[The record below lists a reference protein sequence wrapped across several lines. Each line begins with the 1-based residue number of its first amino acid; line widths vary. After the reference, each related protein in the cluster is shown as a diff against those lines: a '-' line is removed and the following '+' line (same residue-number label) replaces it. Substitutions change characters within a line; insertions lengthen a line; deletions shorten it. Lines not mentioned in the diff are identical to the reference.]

1 MKFKSY
7 VVDPNC
13 WFTSDLHL
21 NHSNIIKFCNRP
33 FISVEE
39 MNKTIIDNW
48 NSVINKNDTVF
59 LLGDVVFG
67 GYDIWNYFMERLNG
81 LKILIAGNHDKSIT
95 INKFHRVDQILNI
108 IVNDPEIKG
117 GQRITLC
124 HYPMYS
130 WYQSHRGAWQLYGH
144 LHNGKVEISNDVK
157 DEEVIKEVESYVK
170 SELALISRLRNVQYD
185 VGVDGNDFTP
195 VSYYNLKQIINSK
208 K

>member
-7 VVDPNC
+7 IVDSNC

-33 FISVEE
+33 FTSVEE
-39 MNKTIIDNW
+39 MNKTIINNW
-48 NSVINKNDTVF
+48 NNVVNKNDTVF
-59 LLGDVVFG
+59 LLGDIVFG
-67 GYDIWNYFMERLNG
+67 GYDIWNYFMEKLNG

-95 INKFHRVDQILNI
+95 ISKFHRVDQILNI
-108 IVNDPEIKG
+108 IVKDPEIKG

-144 LHNGKVEISNDVK
+144 LHNGRVQISDDENEQTKKEIIDY
-157 DEEVIKEVESYVK
+157 IK
-170 SELALISRLRNVQYD
+170 SELVLISKLRNVQYD
-185 VGVDGNDFTP
+185 VGVDGNNFTP
-195 VSYYNLKQIINSK
+195 VSYYQLKQIINSK
-208 K
+208 R